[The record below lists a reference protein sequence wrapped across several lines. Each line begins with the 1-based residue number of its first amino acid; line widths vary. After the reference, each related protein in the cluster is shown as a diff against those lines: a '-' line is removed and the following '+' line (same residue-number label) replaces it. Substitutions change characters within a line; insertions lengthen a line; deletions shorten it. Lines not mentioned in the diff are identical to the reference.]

1 MSGFGLN
8 RGNVNKTKL
17 INKYNVV
24 NAVNFFN
31 VSVAMEMK
39 LFSVCWMKVDL
50 VSPTVYSIKTAA
62 VLKRLS
68 IK

>member
-50 VSPTVYSIKTAA
+50 VSPKVYSIKTAA